1 MTVGRWA
8 FIVFAFTPLAAPSPA
23 DQRSWLRT
31 ARVYLLDAYQ
41 YPFSPQLEFDA
52 EATARLLEEM
62 GFNTIRF
69 PAIGMY
75 ATVPRLRFPV
85 FPGQGERDLLA
96 EMIRAAKPRGIR
108 VVVYVGTGHK
118 VAWSIVTRHHPEYAQ
133 RTKPGGL
140 PARSHFFT
148 GEDFGT
154 VCWNT
159 PYREAYLE
167 MLSRILKHYDVDG
180 IYFDRWTPRYFWPG
194 LGVCYCDGCRSGFRA
209 ATGRELPYHEEVKHY
224 SAEELAILRE
234 YHAWYRERLVEIKR
248 QALALVKAHKN
259 IPLIA
264 NINNAQLMVT
274 EDPRLLEGLD
284 AFLYERTNSLLERA
298 EGVSLMRAAGLYVW
312 PYVGAYHNWPRLAE
326 QGYDYTQEIFT
337 SIAFGGAP
345 IVAQPTGYLTHPEN
359 RHYITEAFAVL
370 KKHEEDL
377 PNFENVPYVGVVWA
391 SQDPPGFAQ
400 RGRWW
405 GVSARRQGLGAF
417 AACLQRHLQV
427 SSIWERA
434 LDDPATLSRYRV
446 IYLPGTAYLSPQRV
460 ANLKEFVASGGGLV
474 VSYGSSLYDAAGRRR
489 ERFALE
495 DLIRVRPR
503 RRTDELDEMMHT
515 YSTNLGGPNDLYL
528 LSRPHSGLPSQRWQG
543 RLVPLWYYE
552 PVELLEGARV
562 LMDIVTGPGRSPFL
576 PGMTA
581 ASFGKGRV
589 VYCASAL
596 ESLFADTNE
605 RVLGD
610 LLSDLVR
617 YASGYPNPFEL
628 EAPESLVANLTGDG
642 SRRVLHLVNW
652 AGCDCTGRLGSRYHL
667 PPVENAVL
675 RLPKEADHVFCYPTP
690 CQVRTL
696 AGKKTVRLPR
706 IQAYL
711 AVRWRQ

>member
-1 MTVGRWA
+1 VTFARWA
-8 FIVFAFTPLAAPSPA
+8 FIVSAFTWFAVPTVA
-23 DQRSWLRT
+23 DHRSWLRT

-52 EATARLLEEM
+52 EATARLLQEM

-75 ATVPRLRFPV
+75 ATIPGLRFPV
-85 FPGQGERDLLA
+85 FPGQRERDLLA
-96 EMIRAAKPRGIR
+96 EMIRAAKARGIR

-118 VAWSIVTRHHPEYAQ
+118 VAWSIVTRRHPEYAQ
-133 RTKPGGL
+133 RTSPGGL
-140 PARSHFFT
+140 PDRSHFFT

-159 PYREAYLE
+159 PYREAYLH
-167 MLSRILKHYDVDG
+167 MLGRIVKEYDIDG
-180 IYFDRWTPRYFWPG
+180 IYFDRWTPQYFWPG
-194 LGVCYCDGCRSGFRA
+194 LRVCYCDGCRNGFRA
-209 ATGRELPYHEEVKHY
+209 VSGRELPYHQDVKDY
-224 SAEELAILRE
+224 SPQDLAIVRD
-234 YHAWYRERLVEIKR
+234 YHAWYRDRLVEIKR
-248 QALALVKAHKN
+248 EALGLVKAHKN

-264 NINNAQLMVT
+264 NINNAQLMAT
-274 EDPRLLEGLD
+274 EDPRLVEGLD

-312 PYVGAYHNWPRLAE
+312 PYVGSYHNWPRLAE

-337 SIAFGGAP
+337 TVAFGGAP
-345 IVAQPTGYLTHPEN
+345 IVAQPTGYLTHPQN
-359 RHYITEAFAVL
+359 RHYVTEAFTL
-370 KKHEEDL
+370 LSKHEEDL
-377 PNFENVPYVGVVWA
+377 ANFENVPYVAVVWA
-391 SQDPPGFAQ
+391 WEDPPGFAQ

-405 GVSARRQGLGAF
+405 GVNARRQSLGAF

-427 SSIWERA
+427 SSILERT
-434 LDDPATLSRYRV
+434 LDDPRTLSRYRV
-446 IYLPGTAYLSPQRV
+446 IYLPGTAYLSAQRV
-460 ANLKEFVASGGGLV
+460 ANLKEFVAAGGGLV
-474 VSYGSSLYDAAGRRR
+474 VSYGSSLYDAHGRRG

-503 RRTDELDEMMHT
+503 TRTTELEQMMYM

-528 LSRPHSGLPSQRWQG
+528 LSRPQNGLSSQRWQA

-562 LMDIVTGPGRSPFL
+562 VMDIVTGPGPNPFL
-576 PGMTA
+576 PGVTA
-581 ASFGKGRV
+581 SSFGKGRV
-589 VYCASAL
+589 VYSASAL

-605 RVLGD
+605 KVLGD

-617 YASGYPNPFEL
+617 YAAGHPNPFEL
-628 EAPESLVANLTGDG
+628 EAPESLIANLTSNGP
-642 SRRVLHLVNW
+642 RRVLHLVNW

-675 RLPKEADHVFCYPTP
+675 RIPKEANHVSCYPIP
-690 CQVRTL
+690 CQVRTV

-706 IQAYL
+706 IQTYL